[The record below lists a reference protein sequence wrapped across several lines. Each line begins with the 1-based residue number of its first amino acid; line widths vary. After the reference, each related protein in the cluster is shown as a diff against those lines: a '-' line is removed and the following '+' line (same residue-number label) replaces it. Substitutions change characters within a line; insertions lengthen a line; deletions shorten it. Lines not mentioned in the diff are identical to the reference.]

1 MKKRSKKWLF
11 EKNNQ
16 LRKLFKIM
24 RLSVILLFIGMHL
37 TFANVGA
44 QSKVTIEHQFVTYQ
58 ELFSQIQKQ
67 TGLTVVYSN
76 NELNK
81 DKKIQAGFVQ
91 MELEDVLDK
100 VLAGTNLGYEF
111 MDEFVILKVVTKD
124 EKKKTIRVSG
134 KVVDEKNMALPG
146 VTVMVKDLKLGTTTG
161 SDGRYVLTIPEI
173 DNIFLVFSFVG
184 MHTQEVKYA
193 GQDSINVVMKDDV
206 EVLEDVVVTGYGN
219 MSKGNYTGAA
229 TTMKAEDIMMAGVSS
244 IDQMLQGVVPGMLVQ
259 QGTGMVGASP
269 KIRVRG
275 VSSLLGSQEP
285 VWVVDG
291 VIQRDPQPFN
301 SEDNTKFSVDADDI
315 SQLAGNAISWL
326 NPNDIES
333 ITVLKDA
340 SATAI
345 YGSEAANGVIV
356 ITTKKANVGKV
367 SVAYSGDFSIGQR
380 PRYGLYNQMNSREMM
395 EFSQEMYED
404 RVSYPSKVLSIG
416 YAGLMQSYLNKEI
429 TKKEFDQRYEKMAGT
444 NTDWFDLLFQNSFSH
459 KHSLSLSGGSEKI
472 QNRTSL
478 GYTDETGEANGNK
491 VTLLTAISNTTVN
504 LMNNKLIVNLLLKG
518 TWRKVKGFAYD
529 VDPFSYAYNTSRVIP
544 MYNEDGSLYY
554 HEKWADE
561 SSTVINN
568 KTSYLY
574 NIQNELDNTG
584 SENNTKTWGTTLDV
598 KWNILPGLDYQ
609 GLVSY
614 SSSSAD
620 VKKYATERS
629 FYIASLRGYDYGA
642 YESSAPEF
650 AYTRLPFGGL
660 LETGL
665 TDVSTITVR
674 NALIYDRM
682 FKEIHRLTLQLG
694 IETNSTKTRGTTG
707 KRYGYLK
714 DRGETFIKL
723 PLTYSDLA
731 WEGDLLDNDLA
742 QGEATVLNKIDNK
755 LSEYVSV
762 VYTYDGR
769 YVLNASARLDASNR
783 FGQDK
788 NKRFAPTCS
797 VGVKW
802 RVATERFAKNLWW
815 LNNLDLIASYGS
827 QGNAV
832 ETVSPYLI
840 AKDGGVN
847 EYYNAYLLNISSL
860 PYPDLGWEKTKTYN
874 FGVDAALLD
883 GRLNFTVNYFKKIS
897 DVLSSRNI
905 PRENGMENAVVDG
918 GEMTNTGYDFVINVI
933 PVRTKDF
940 TWQLSLN
947 TSVTKNEVNKNQ
959 RINTLNDY
967 LEGSAVVDGE
977 AFSTFYSFKY
987 DGLNDENGTPEF
999 AYMDVLNGTSPL
1011 DYLVKSGKF
1020 TPDFSGG
1027 LNMMFKYKNWS
1038 LYALFNVQWGGHAR
1052 LPKLYDTDS
1061 NYGIP
1066 TPEQNVSRDLA
1077 RRWRKA
1083 GDKTNIPSI
1092 PTSEAYINLPATAS
1106 VASTERRLYDMYN
1119 NSDLRVASTD
1129 FIRCRSLAL
1138 SYEFSQKWL
1147 SRIAAQR
1154 FVIKASMTNPFMW
1167 VSDSKWDGLDPETGD
1182 WPARRVTSLSLQV
1195 MF

>member
-1 MKKRSKKWLF
+1 MKKRSKKRLF
-11 EKNNQ
+11 ERNNQ

-91 MELEDVLDK
+91 MEMEDVLDK

-124 EKKKTIRVSG
+124 EKKKTIQVSG

-161 SDGRYVLTIPEI
+161 SDGRYVLTIPEV

-184 MHTQEVKYA
+184 MHMQEVKYA

-367 SVAYSGDFSIGQR
+367 FVAYSGDFSIGQR

-491 VTLLTAISNTTVN
+491 VTLLTATSNTTVN

-629 FYIASLRGYDYGA
+629 FYIASLRGYDYGT

-674 NALIYDRM
+674 NALVYDRM
-682 FKEIHRLTLQLG
+682 FKEVHRLTLQLG

-755 LSEYVSV
+755 LSEYVSA

-788 NKRFAPTCS
+788 NKRFAPTWS

-815 LNNLDLIASYGS
+815 LNNLDLIASYGF

-1027 LNMMFKYKNWS
+1027 LNMMFKYRNWS

-1083 GDKTNIPSI
+1083 GDRTNIPSI

-1138 SYEFSQKWL
+1138 SYEFNQKWL

-1167 VSDSKWDGLDPETGD
+1167 VSDSKWDGLDPETSD

>member
-1 MKKRSKKWLF
+1 MKKKGTKWLF
-11 EKNNQ
+11 ERNNQ

-58 ELFSQIQKQ
+58 ELFTQIQKQ

-91 MELEDVLDK
+91 MELKDVLDK
-100 VLAGTNLGYEF
+100 VLAGTNLSYEF
-111 MDEFVILKVVTKD
+111 MDEFVILKVIMKD
-124 EKKKTIRVSG
+124 EKKKTVSVTG

-161 SDGRYVLTIPEI
+161 PDGRYVLTIPKV
-173 DNIFLVFSFVG
+173 DNILLVFSFVG
-184 MHTQEVKYA
+184 MHTQEVKYT
-193 GQDSINVVMKDDV
+193 GQDSVNVVMKDDI

-345 YGSEAANGVIV
+345 YGSEAANCVIV

-380 PRYGLYNQMNSREMM
+380 PRYGLYNQMNSQEMM

-416 YAGLMQSYLNKEI
+416 FAGLLQSYLNKEI
-429 TKKEFDQRYEKMAGT
+429 SKKEFDQQYEKMATT

-459 KHSLSLSGGSEKI
+459 KHSLSLAGGSEKI

-478 GYTDETGEANGNK
+478 GYTDETGEATGNK
-491 VTLLTAISNTTVN
+491 VTLLTATSNTTVN

-544 MYNEDGSLYY
+544 MYSEDGSLYY
-554 HEKWADE
+554 HEKWANE

-629 FYIASLRGYDYGA
+629 FYVASLRGYDYGV

-665 TDVSTITVR
+665 TDVSTVTVR
-674 NALIYDRM
+674 NALVYDHM
-682 FKEIHRLTLQLG
+682 FEDIHRLTLQLG
-694 IETNSTKTRGTTG
+694 VETNSSKTRGTTS

-742 QGEATVLNKIDNK
+742 QGEAMVLNKIDNK
-755 LSEYVSV
+755 LSEYISA

-788 NKRFAPTCS
+788 NKRFAPTWS

-802 RVATERFAKNLWW
+802 RVAAERFAKNLWW
-815 LNNLDLIASYGS
+815 LNNLDLIASYGF

-832 ETVSPYLI
+832 ESVSPYLI

-905 PRENGMENAVVDG
+905 PRENGMKKAVVDG

-947 TSVTKNEVNKNQ
+947 TSETKNKVNKNQ

-987 DGLNDENGTPEF
+987 NGLNDENGTPEF
-999 AYMDVLNGTSPL
+999 AYMDVLNGASPL
-1011 DYLVKSGKF
+1011 NYLVKSGKF

-1027 LNMMFKYKNWS
+1027 LNMMFKYRNWS
-1038 LYALFNVQWGGHAR
+1038 LFALFNVQWGGHAR
-1052 LPKLYDTDS
+1052 LPKLYDTDN

-1077 RRWRKA
+1077 LRWRKV

-1092 PTSEAYINLPATAS
+1092 PTSEAYIDLPATAS
-1106 VASTERRLYDMYN
+1106 VASTERKLYDMYN
-1119 NSDLRVASTD
+1119 NSDLRVANTD
-1129 FIRCRSLAL
+1129 FIRCRSLSL
-1138 SYEFSQKWL
+1138 SYEFNQKWL

-1167 VSDSKWDGLDPETGD
+1167 VSDSKWDGLDPETGN